1 MLDVPKETNLKEI
14 KSNVQLSHCHSSRV
28 FKKAQKEVNNKCPKI
43 IIRLEGGAKHPP
55 RLEENPSYNMGWYT
69 PHLKTRVCQVS
80 LEETSKTINTQ
91 TITSLPKLQELR
103 RRPGE

>member
-28 FKKAQKEVNNKCPKI
+28 FKKAQKEVNNKCPQI

-55 RLEENPSYNMGWYT
+55 RLEENPSYNMGCDT
-69 PHLKTRVCQVS
+69 PLTLRHGSAKYPCNKRVRELTLKQSHHSQNFRS
-80 LEETSKTINTQ
+80 
-91 TITSLPKLQELR
+91 
-103 RRPGE
+103 